1 MIVYYVLL
9 IGQLV
14 LGVYDSKESCQAAQA
29 KTFPQAVCE
38 QRQTR

>member
-14 LGVYDSKESCQAAQA
+14 LGVYDSRESCQAAQQ
-29 KTFPQAVCE
+29 TFPQAVCE